1 MAKVKK
7 TFLRLDS
14 DKQKRILAA
23 AIDEF
28 AAWGFH
34 RASVNRL
41 VQALG
46 IAKGSIFQY
55 FGSKEGLFSY
65 IFDYAIDT
73 VRSSLKRVRKD
84 TEDLDFYSRIRATL
98 MEGISF
104 IDKYPKLYRIYLKMV
119 FQEDF
124 PARERYLK
132 KIRLF
137 SVDFLKPLIEKGI
150 ERGEVREDLDPSVA
164 AFMLDAIFDRFM
176 QAYAVEFFDSGA
188 NIYGADQE
196 RIERMIDQIIEVLK
210 LGFGKQEN

>member
-1 MAKVKK
+1 MESGARK
-7 TFLRLDS
+7 TFLRLDRE
-14 DKQKRILAA
+14 KQRRILSA

-34 RASVNRL
+34 RASINRL
-41 VQALG
+41 VRAIG

-65 IFDYAIDT
+65 IFDYAIET
-73 VRSSLKRVRKD
+73 VRFSLKKVKRD
-84 TEDLDFYSRIRATL
+84 TEHLDFYSRVEASL

-104 IDKYPKLYRIYLKMV
+104 IENHPKLYRIYLKMV

-124 PARERYLK
+124 PARDRYLK

-137 SVDFLKPLIEKGI
+137 SVDYLKPLIETGI
-150 ERGEVREDLDPSVA
+150 HRGEIRADLDPDIA

-176 QAYAVEFFDSGA
+176 QAYAVPFFDSEGT
-188 NIYGADQE
+188 IHGSGREEIKKKIKQV
-196 RIERMIDQIIEVLK
+196 IDLVK
-210 LGFGKQEN
+210 RGFKD